1 MFRSDPFQFLF
12 VLSSHVRATAPHS
25 LREWLQIS
33 NDCAETPGKLCLLQ
47 YYDPSKEPP
56 YFDKNLD
63 YGNKH
68 GQLVWLSTIERFIKL
83 LQYVKDVLTLSLRES
98 TLLFN

>member
-1 MFRSDPFQFLF
+1 
-12 VLSSHVRATAPHS
+12 VAPDLQR
-25 LREWLQIS
+25 LRRGTWQ
-33 NDCAETPGKLCLLQ
+33 TFCLLQ

-83 LQYVKDVLTLSLRES
+83 LQYIKDVFTLSLRES